1 MTLLVRS
8 RSLFDPVSLKQDVLA
23 NCDLERDEK
32 NEREETPHT
41 TLIAGREHDRGQDH
55 ETVGV
60 DGEATEEERERR
72 LREEASKVFQKPVS
86 LHFTLEK

>member
-1 MTLLVRS
+1 MPHS
-8 RSLFDPVSLKQDVLA
+8 EPYISDGSAESDEDVLA
-23 NCDLERDEK
+23 NCDLERDER